1 MPDVPVH
8 LRVPAATKARWVRA
22 SRAAGQ
28 RLTDY
33 ITQAVEARV
42 QQQIAQ
48 ITIPDDVSF
57 SDLRLER
64 GPNGAI
70 RFDWAVIERVCAAS
84 AVPIE
89 LLRDGPEDNVAA
101 LIVNWYAAHRQA
113 GGGPDPVAEDL
124 LAEVRAEDAA
134 GQHISYAPGRA

>member
-64 GPNGAI
+64 SPSGAV

-84 AVPIE
+84 GLPVE

-101 LIVNWYAAHRQA
+101 LIVGWYAAHRQA
-113 GGGPDPVAEDL
+113 GGDVDLVAEDL

-134 GQHISYAPGRA
+134 GQSVSHVPGRA